1 MAGKE
6 LAGALYDSV
15 PSTCEV
21 IICNSHSDV
30 RLYTVLCRLLAG
42 VMHRSC
48 GEAHGPSIRQL

>member
-42 VMHRSC
+42 VIHLYLI
-48 GEAHGPSIRQL
+48 HL